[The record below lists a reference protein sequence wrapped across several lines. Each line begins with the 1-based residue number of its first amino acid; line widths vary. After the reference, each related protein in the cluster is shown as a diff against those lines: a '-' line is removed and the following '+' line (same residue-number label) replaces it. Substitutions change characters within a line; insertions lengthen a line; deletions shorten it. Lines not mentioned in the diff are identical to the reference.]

1 MKMVTILLTCWLGWI
16 VQPAQA
22 LERVALVIGNA
33 TYPNLEQKYQLVN
46 PLSDAKAVTEVLR
59 RPELGFTVFYLE
71 NGSRAQM
78 KDAVSQFARKLNS
91 NTLGLFYFSG
101 HGARVNG
108 EEYLLASNFQGAK
121 SKVDFKEGALVVT
134 EVTNAMQQAGSP
146 EKLLILDACRNNP
159 LDAGGSEKG
168 AKAIG
173 IAFGAKDVT
182 GAVKSQGTSDGFL
195 IVYATAAGQEAKESE
210 GLSFYTKH
218 LLPFLDNPVLS
229 FTDIVTQVRGAVIQE
244 TQSGQTPWESNSL
257 LRPVYL
263 AKVRMKATGDVP

>member
-1 MKMVTILLTCWLGWI
+1 
-16 VQPAQA
+16 
-22 LERVALVIGNA
+22 
-33 TYPNLEQKYQLVN
+33 
-46 PLSDAKAVTEVLR
+46 
-59 RPELGFTVFYLE
+59 LGFTVFYLE

-78 KDAVSQFARKLNS
+78 KDAVSQFARRLNS

-101 HGARVNG
+101 HGALVNG
-108 EEYLLASNFQGAK
+108 EEYLLASNFQGAN

-134 EVTNAMQQAGSP
+134 EVTNAMQKAGSP

-159 LDAGGSEKG
+159 LASSSENSVKG

-173 IAFGAKDVT
+173 IAFGAKDT
-182 GAVKSQGTSDGFL
+182 TSAEKGQGTSDGFL
-195 IVYATAAGQEAKESE
+195 IVYATAAGQVAKESE

-244 TQSGQTPWESNSL
+244 TKSGQTPWESNSL
-257 LRPVYL
+257 LYPVYL